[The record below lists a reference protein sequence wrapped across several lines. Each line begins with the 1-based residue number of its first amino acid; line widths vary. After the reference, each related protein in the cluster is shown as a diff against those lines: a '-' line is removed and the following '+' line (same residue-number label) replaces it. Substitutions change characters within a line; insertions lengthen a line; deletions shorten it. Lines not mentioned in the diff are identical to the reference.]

1 MSKFEVDYNKL
12 RKFQQE
18 QKDIE
23 KNLDKVIQSLNDISS
38 SKISSSV

>member
-38 SKISSSV
+38 NKKNNE